1 MDSAKSNR
9 SKTKLSKVCWSGK
22 FIHFNW
28 DGIENTI
35 FWRWFAKLVFEW
47 SQLYHWHF
55 EICYNHVELWF
66 FSVFWNKWPIKFDF
80 RSDDTL
86 NASNATIPHFTVNL
100 REEWG
105 CRSFL
110 ISLSVHAIVENG
122 KLQNGKSMTILDE
135 RCKYRIGSALHV
147 YAVRCVVF
155 AKVAQMEIQPEHI
168 KWNSNFNKIVWHF
181 RSKSFVWTWEVD

>member
-1 MDSAKSNR
+1 MPNQTAAKPNSQKFAEVENSNILIGTVSR
-9 SKTKLSKVCWSGK
+9 ILFFGDGLPNWYLSEANFITGISKYA
-22 FIHFNW
+22 
-28 DGIENTI
+28 TI
-35 FWRWFAKLVFEW
+35 TLN
-47 SQLYHWHF
+47 YG
-55 EICYNHVELWF
+55 F

-147 YAVRCVVF
+147 YAVVF